1 MNMTNNIDYLYAQL
15 NELNSKIGNIYSYI
29 DNNQLTDFKIKEL
42 YFKADN
48 FATKADKI
56 QSKIDILENN
66 NTSNCKYYSRLILI
80 YFIIIVIIVI
90 IAIRII

>member
-1 MNMTNNIDYLYAQL
+1 MTNNLDYLYSQL
-15 NELNSKIGNIYSYI
+15 NELNSKIGNIYNYI
-29 DNNQLTDFKIKEL
+29 DTNQLTNFKMREL

-48 FATKADKI
+48 YCSRADKI

-80 YFIIIVIIVI
+80 YFIIIAIIVI
-90 IAIRII
+90 IAILII